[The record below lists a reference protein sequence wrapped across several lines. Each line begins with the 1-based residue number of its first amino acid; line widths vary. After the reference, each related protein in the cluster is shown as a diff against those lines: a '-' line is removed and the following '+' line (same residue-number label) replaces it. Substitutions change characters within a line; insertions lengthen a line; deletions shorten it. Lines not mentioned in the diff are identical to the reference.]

1 MNFLLYFREAKGGY
15 IVGTI
20 KFEGLTTTDE
30 IEEIQL
36 DLVENRNNEV
46 HPNVLYVSENE
57 RKEKRKKGGVNQVI
71 DYIETNQNNLM
82 C

>member
-71 DYIETNQNNLM
+71 ILDI
-82 C
+82 

>member
-1 MNFLLYFREAKGGY
+1 LRP
-15 IVGTI
+15 
-20 KFEGLTTTDE
+20 TDE

-71 DYIETNQNNLM
+71 TLDIQSNQNYSM

>member
-1 MNFLLYFREAKGGY
+1 
-15 IVGTI
+15 
-20 KFEGLTTTDE
+20 LTTADE

-36 DLVENRNNEV
+36 DLVENRNSEV

-71 DYIETNQNNLM
+71 DYIGHSNQSKYFNVLKLRKKI
-82 C
+82 